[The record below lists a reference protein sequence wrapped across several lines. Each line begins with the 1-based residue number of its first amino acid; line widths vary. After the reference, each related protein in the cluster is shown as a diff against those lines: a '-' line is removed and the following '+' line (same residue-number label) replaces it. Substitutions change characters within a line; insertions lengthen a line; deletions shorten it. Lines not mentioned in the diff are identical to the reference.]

1 MSISEIKMIL
11 TDNGGRRLGI
21 DNRKFSYTNHLPN
34 KRKQEDRRSGID
46 WRCGLDRRQNT
57 DRRSGKVIF
66 KKILRPE
73 NELREGIDRR
83 SGVERR
89 AAFAKALII

>member
-1 MSISEIKMIL
+1 MVLI
-11 TDNGGRRLGI
+11 DNGGRRLGI
-21 DNRKFSYTNHLPN
+21 DSREFSYTNHVPN
-34 KRKQEDRRSGID
+34 RRTQEDRRSGID
-46 WRCGLDRRQNT
+46 RRCGLERRQGT
-57 DRRSGKVIF
+57 DRRSGEVIL

-89 AAFAKALII
+89 VAFAKALTI